1 MTLLLLRLGFFGV
14 LIKLLIVAGLVGMY
28 IYAKLAPHKDRLDAK
43 HRKWFDTADG
53 IFGGMSRAIGKS
65 MKPYKVG
72 EGIFLDM
79 GQLVLY
85 LIIAG
90 LALITMFGM

>member
-1 MTLLLLRLGFFGV
+1 MSILLMRLGFFGI
-14 LIKLLIVAGLVGMY
+14 LIKLLIVGGLVGMY
-28 IYAKLAPHKDRLDAK
+28 VYAKLAPHKDKLDAK

-53 IFGGMSRAIGKS
+53 IFGGLSRAIGKS

-79 GQLVLY
+79 GQMVLY
-85 LIIAG
+85 FIICG
-90 LALITMFGM
+90 LALITMMGL

>member
-1 MTLLLLRLGFFGV
+1 MSVLVFRFFFFGF
-14 LIKLLIVAGLVGMY
+14 LIKAVLVLSMVGMY
-28 IYAKLAPHKDRLDAK
+28 LYAKLSPHKDRLDPK
-43 HRKWFDTADG
+43 HRKWYDTADSL
-53 IFGGMSRAIGKS
+53 FGGLSRAIGKG

-79 GQLVLY
+79 GQLVLF

-90 LALITMFGM
+90 VCLISMLGF

>member
-1 MTLLLLRLGFFGV
+1 MSLLLMKFGFFGV
-14 LIKLLIVAGLVGMY
+14 LIKLVVVAGLVGMY
-28 IYAKLAPHKDRLDAK
+28 IYAKLAPHKDKLDAK
-43 HRKWFDTADG
+43 HRGWFETGDK
-53 IFGGMSRAIGKS
+53 IFGAMARGIGKS

-79 GQLVLY
+79 GQLVLF

-90 LALITMFGM
+90 IALVMMMGL

>member
-1 MTLLLLRLGFFGV
+1 MRFGFFGII
-14 LIKLLIVAGLVGMY
+14 IKLVIVAALVGMY
-28 IYAKLAPHKDRLDAK
+28 IYAKLAPHKDKLDAK
-43 HRKWFDTADG
+43 HRGWFNTADN
-53 IFGGMSRAIGKS
+53 IFGGLSRAIGKS

-85 LIIAG
+85 LIIAA
-90 LALITMFGM
+90 LALFTMMGM

>member
-1 MTLLLLRLGFFGV
+1 MTLLAFRFGFFGI
-14 LIKLLIVAGLVGMY
+14 LIMLLIVAALIGMY
-28 IYAKLAPHKDRLDAK
+28 IYAKLAPHKDRLDPK

-53 IFGGMSRAIGKS
+53 IFGGLGRAIGKS

-79 GQLVLY
+79 GQLVLF

-90 LALITMFGM
+90 LALVTMMGL